1 MQFRLRCVLLL
12 IIIGMMASFSISASL
27 ISEKTPD
34 SLTYYTEDLPPYNYV
49 ENGTAKGVTVDIL
62 ENITKK
68 SGIPFSRD
76 SIHIIPWEEAYAAA
90 LEGNR
95 TVLFAT
101 ARTHDRENLFKWV
114 GPISMER
121 YVLFAPEGSSISVT
135 TPDDLSGLIIGT
147 VDGDASTQLLLDAGV
162 EKSRIVSAAT
172 PSELIQKLQAGEID
186 LWAYPEYTGTY
197 YMDQETG
204 DSHLFTVVY
213 RLSETGIYYALSQ
226 DIPDSYVESLQN
238 SLDALQSG
246 GDDCGTGQ
254 YEKILASYV
263 PENTPT
269 D

>member
-1 MQFRLRCVLLL
+1 
-12 IIIGMMASFSISASL
+12 
-27 ISEKTPD
+27 
-34 SLTYYTEDLPPYNYV
+34 
-49 ENGTAKGVTVDIL
+49 
-62 ENITKK
+62 
-68 SGIPFSRD
+68 
-76 SIHIIPWEEAYAAA
+76 
-90 LEGNR
+90 
-95 TVLFAT
+95 
-101 ARTHDRENLFKWV
+101 
-114 GPISMER
+114 
-121 YVLFAPEGSSISVT
+121 
-135 TPDDLSGLIIGT
+135 
-147 VDGDASTQLLLDAGV
+147 V